1 MKVLKQI
8 THPHLGITLFW
19 WNQKYILKFEQADLE
34 QTYKIREMDISGEA
48 EVLELL
54 DNEEFIKKITQRFA
68 QMADDLNEALSF

>member
-48 EVLELL
+48 EIMELL
-54 DNEEFIKKITQRFA
+54 ANEAFIKKINQRFS
-68 QMADDLNEALSF
+68 QMANDLNEVLSV